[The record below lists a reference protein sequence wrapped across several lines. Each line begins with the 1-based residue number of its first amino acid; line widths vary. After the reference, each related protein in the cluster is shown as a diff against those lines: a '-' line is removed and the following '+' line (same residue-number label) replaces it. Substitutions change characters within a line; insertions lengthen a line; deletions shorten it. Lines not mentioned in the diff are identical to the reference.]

1 MDMATLDR
9 DHLPF
14 SESDEQLKGY
24 LMTKLFEEE
33 ETLIKRQQE
42 AAEKRAKTPRST
54 QYDEEISYTN
64 GALSEIWK
72 VRALIKEFMRN
83 GH

>member
-24 LMTKLFEEE
+24 LMAKLFEEE
-33 ETLIKRQQE
+33 KALIERQQE
-42 AAEKRAKTPRST
+42 AAHKRAKTPRSA

-72 VRALIKEFMRN
+72 IRALIKEFMRN